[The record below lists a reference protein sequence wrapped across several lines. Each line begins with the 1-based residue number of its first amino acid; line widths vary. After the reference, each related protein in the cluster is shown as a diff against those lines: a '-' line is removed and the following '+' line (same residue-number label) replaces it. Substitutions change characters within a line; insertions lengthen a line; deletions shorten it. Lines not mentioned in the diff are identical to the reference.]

1 MALKQ
6 IFEQEKKAQKPFW
19 DAWKKEKNVFK
30 QMFLLE
36 MYPTFML
43 PMRCWVL
50 CPYPTPVAIILSAS
64 PLIAMEHFPGY
75 GEYWTVYYCVFFGPL
90 LEMQVFCILWYW
102 IPGGKL
108 MLCDLFYGEKNIAV
122 FFGNPGTQ
130 SRTFMVAIGAVVT
143 VLGAKVAD
151 VWLTAK
157 QTVWDAQANAEAAQ
171 ANAKAA
177 QAKAE
182 AARANTEAK
191 LANIANEMI
200 DGKVQS
206 YKKAGI
212 EVTPERYREIKIQVE
227 RELRRYSE

>member
-75 GEYWTVYYCVFFGPL
+75 GEDSLLLRVFRAITRDAGVLHPVVLDPGRQAHAVRSFLWRKEHCSIFWESRHSIAHVYGCHRGR
-90 LEMQVFCILWYW
+90 
-102 IPGGKL
+102 
-108 MLCDLFYGEKNIAV
+108 
-122 FFGNPGTQ
+122 GNRP
-130 SRTFMVAIGAVVT
+130 
-143 VLGAKVAD
+143 
-151 VWLTAK
+151 
-157 QTVWDAQANAEAAQ
+157 
-171 ANAKAA
+171 
-177 QAKAE
+177 
-182 AARANTEAK
+182 
-191 LANIANEMI
+191 
-200 DGKVQS
+200 
-206 YKKAGI
+206 
-212 EVTPERYREIKIQVE
+212 
-227 RELRRYSE
+227 RR